1 MDAKERNRRV
11 LFLSASLSR
20 EAGGIFEIELALA
33 KHLENQS
40 FEVEAKGLEDE
51 GWSKDRDQWAG
62 INAKVFPI
70 MGPKF
75 FGYSPLLA
83 KELKASDAPLL
94 HLHTLWQ
101 YPSCLANQWVNRS
114 QRPYLVTPNGML
126 EPWALR
132 NSNWKKRIA
141 LFAYEKKM
149 LGRAAC
155 LHANTLKEAGDF
167 RSLGL
172 TNPIAIIPN
181 GIDLPEEA
189 GVEPL
194 KPETKTLLFLGRI
207 HPKKGLANALRAW
220 RRCQEAGSSGLEEW
234 QFVVAGWDQG
244 GHENELKRQCREAGV
259 SVDSVPLED
268 FLSEGPK
275 PESSKER
282 PSVVFVGAAFGDQKD
297 ELLRRADAFILPSFS
312 EGLPMAIL
320 EAWSYGLPMLMTDH
334 CNLLEGFDH
343 QAAIRIGTESDSI
356 VQGLS
361 ELMQMSVGQRS
372 EMGERGRQLVEA
384 KFTWPQVA
392 AQMIEVYEWVLGR
405 GEKPECVV
413 ECRARSGS
421 GKA

>member
-1 MDAKERNRRV
+1 MDANKRDRRV

-51 GWSKDRDQWAG
+51 GWSKDRDRWAG
-62 INAKVFPI
+62 IDAKVFPVT
-70 MGPKF
+70 GPKF

-83 KELKASDAPLL
+83 QDLKESDAPLL

-101 YPSCLANQWVNRS
+101 YPSCLANQWVNGS
-114 QRPYLVTPNGML
+114 QKPYLVTPNGML
-126 EPWALR
+126 EPWAIR

-149 LGRAAC
+149 LEGAAC
-155 LHANTLKEAGDF
+155 LHANTSKEADDF
-167 RSLGL
+167 RSFGL
-172 TNPIAIIPN
+172 NNPIAIIPN
-181 GIDLPEEA
+181 GVTLPREPKT
-189 GVEPL
+189 EPL
-194 KPETKTLLFLGRI
+194 KPELKTLLFLGRI

-220 RRCQEAGSSGLEEW
+220 RRCQEVGARGKEEW

-244 GHENELKRQCREAGV
+244 GHENELKEQCREAGV
-259 SVDSVPLED
+259 SVGSVTLED
-268 FLSEGPK
+268 FFSKGPK
-275 PESSKER
+275 AASSKER
-282 PSVVFVGAAFGDQKD
+282 PSVVFVGEAFGNHKD
-297 ELLRRADAFILPSFS
+297 ELLRRADSFILPSFS

-320 EAWSYGLPMLMTDH
+320 EAWSYGLPVLMTDH
-334 CNLLEGFDH
+334 CNLPEGFAY

-356 VQGLS
+356 AQGLR
-361 ELMQMSVGQRS
+361 ELMKMSAGQRS
-372 EMGERGRQLVEA
+372 EMGQRGRQLVEA

-392 AQMIEVYEWVLGR
+392 AQMMEVYEWVLGR
-405 GEKPECVV
+405 REKPGCVV
-413 ECRARSGS
+413 ECRARSES